1 MDDVTYL
8 IFPMALSGF
17 WVLALMGI
25 ACLVRCRGKNRR
37 YLAWTAAVFLGALA
51 LYFGGLILLGI
62 FGLTWRNVV
71 AMILCGT
78 LLVSGWAGIVL
89 TLACA
94 LPMEMPG
101 IPAVLRWPAKGL
113 LVLFA
118 AVVFLVTLWVGPMG
132 IALVYG
138 NSERVVKY
146 QGQTLV
152 EVDEGFLDPWYSC
165 YVYCGPLVRGTERVQ
180 GGPTPID
187 GDSN

>member
-152 EVDEGFLDPWYSC
+152 EVDEGFLDPWYSY
-165 YVYCGPLVRGTERVQ
+165 YVYCGPLVRG
-180 GGPTPID
+180 
-187 GDSN
+187 